1 MNFSSILAQIEE
13 LDPEVYERLSPRRA
27 VIRNWTRRVSLAAV
41 PLALGSLFNKAYG
54 QTQTD
59 TIVNV
64 LNFALKLEYLESE
77 FYRKGLEASLPP
89 NVSNP
94 LIPSV
99 TGLEQPA
106 FALIYKHEQT
116 HVKFLQDTI
125 TAMGKKYID
134 MPKFDFSGGSGTGG
148 GPFANV
154 FKDYDMFLAVAQ
166 TFEDT
171 GVRAYKGQATTLK
184 PDKTVLSAALR
195 IHATEARHAAHI
207 RLMRSQTAGPLS
219 DNQDIRPWITLKESG
234 INSPDVQASYNGEDN
249 TSQAATEITLINGFL
264 QITSKKAS
272 EAFDEPLTMKDINDI
287 VVKFLA

>member
-13 LDPEVYERLSPRRA
+13 LDPEVYERTSPRRA
-27 VIRNWTRRVSLAAV
+27 LIRNWSRRVGLAAL

-59 TIVNV
+59 TIVGV
-64 LNFALKLEYLESE
+64 LNFALKLEYLEST
-77 FYRKGLEASLPP
+77 FYKMGLDASAP
-89 NVSNP
+89 NVADP

-106 FALIYKHEQT
+106 IALIYKHEQT

-125 TAMGKKYID
+125 RAMGKTPID
-134 MPKFDFSGGSGTGG
+134 KPKFDFSGGSGMGN

-166 TFEDT
+166 AFEDT

-184 PDKTVLSAALR
+184 PDNYVLTQALR

-207 RLMRSQTAGPLS
+207 RMMRSQTAGPLS
-219 DNQDIRPWITLKESG
+219 DNQDIRPWIQGKDSA
-234 INSPDVQASYNGEDN
+234 IASPDVADNYKGEDN
-249 TSQAATEITLINGFL
+249 TTQAGTEITQINGFI
-264 QITSKKAS
+264 QITSQKAS
-272 EAFDEPLTMKDINDI
+272 GAFDEPLTMKEVTDI